1 MCSSEMETHR
11 ELSEPATQHCAS
23 TKEAALKIPID
34 NTTILDCLDIMKHEY
49 EIERNKRQSF
59 ETRSGL
65 VITILAA
72 LCIFIFD
79 RVSISDIF
87 ELMKGPCTFIVLIKI
102 LSGVAIYISFIL
114 SLYFVIKT
122 INVKTYKN
130 LNVSAIDECF
140 MGKPRIEGALEL
152 VQAYRDI
159 ITQHRNINQ
168 TSANDLK
175 ASIYCVAAAVST
187 IIIYVNL

>member
-1 MCSSEMETHR
+1 MCSSEIETHR
-11 ELSEPATQHCAS
+11 ELSEPETRPRTS
-23 TKEAALKIPID
+23 IKEAALKIPID

-87 ELMKGPCTFIVLIKI
+87 ELMTGPCTFIVFIKI
-102 LSGVAIYISFIL
+102 LSGVAIYISFVL

-122 INVKTYKN
+122 INVKAYKN
-130 LNVSAIDECF
+130 LNVSAINECF
-140 MGKPRIEGALEL
+140 MGKPRIEGALKL
-152 VQAYRDI
+152 VHAYRDI
-159 ITQHRNINQ
+159 IMQHRNINQ
-168 TSANDLK
+168 TSANNLK
-175 ASIYCVAAAVST
+175 ASIYWVAVAVST

>member
-1 MCSSEMETHR
+1 MCPSEKETNR
-11 ELSEPATQHCAS
+11 ELPKPESQPCTS
-23 TKEAALKIPID
+23 IKEKALKIPID

-87 ELMKGPCTFIVLIKI
+87 NICTSSISPKIVT
-102 LSGVAIYISFIL
+102 A
-114 SLYFVIKT
+114 
-122 INVKTYKN
+122 
-130 LNVSAIDECF
+130 
-140 MGKPRIEGALEL
+140 KP
-152 VQAYRDI
+152 
-159 ITQHRNINQ
+159 HF
-168 TSANDLK
+168 
-175 ASIYCVAAAVST
+175 ST
-187 IIIYVNL
+187 R